1 MIKLISVWVTHWTC
15 LPKASCSS
23 PSCDGAFNTSSFSSK
38 KASSSSSLLSPSL
51 SSVTSS
57 RCFPLVLLLIRPG
70 STNEPISFKRY
81 LLYMW
86 MVMWN
91 AALTRRRSYT
101 PPWPP
106 GRLLFPQVSHRDA
119 RRLHRPAR
127 HYFSAI
133 SKHEGGTGQIKSQ
146 VGPPSIRNK
155 VHIIMITSRL
165 RKPWGPKSSFASS
178 GLLTYS
184 L

>member
-1 MIKLISVWVTHWTC
+1 MAPLTPPHFRQRKPLPLPVFSLPPCPLWHPQDAFPWCCSWFVQVQPMSLWVVSVIYCTI
-15 LPKASCSS
+15 PRF
-23 PSCDGAFNTSSFSSK
+23 G
-38 KASSSSSLLSPSL
+38 
-51 SSVTSS
+51 
-57 RCFPLVLLLIRPG
+57 
-70 STNEPISFKRY
+70 
-81 LLYMW
+81 MW

-178 GLLTYS
+178 RLLTYS